1 MAEGATLKEMRAQ
14 MAAAAQAEAD
24 ERRSQA
30 ASSPVSASTVGT
42 PAGAKPPGAR
52 PVLDG
57 ASLKIDDKLRVAK
70 ERREEQERQQ
80 AARGS
85 QIEERERK
93 TKLQYERQL
102 EERQRKMGEQRQRE
116 EQRRVAVEEKRRQ
129 KLEEEKE
136 HYEAVVRRT
145 LERSQRL
152 ELRQK
157 RWSWG
162 GGLTADGPQKSGDS
176 EAAGPAPLASIAPP
190 SEPQGPQKTQ
200 VDKRSSSTVNLKQ
213 SADSGISK
221 RLSSSSAALINSPD
235 KSVKR
240 RSSSLNRLPSNGS
253 QSAKES
259 QEPLLGPPT
268 GSALKKRSSSLSRDR
283 SKLQPSA
290 KIEKNTK
297 AEKERRPLD
306 SGVLSRLL
314 TPTQASLARS
324 KSAAVLLADGTD
336 PQASVS
342 PMPRGPI
349 RSRSV
354 DRQKGPPTST
364 PLDTTP
370 DSTKKVQKQTP
381 PSGGGRPP
389 SPSPSRS
396 LSRRRSP
403 SPVAMA
409 SAAARRSPSPVV
421 SRQNPSPPSPLRAA
435 QGLPSPQLTSKP
447 APIQRPP
454 LTPVGPPTLRK
465 RDSKPKETP
474 PKQPIAVKSPEP
486 PATGGTPSAKT
497 KDDPNSKA
505 VGGTTS
511 AEEAAKILSENR
523 RLAREQKEK
532 EEQLRLQREQEERRL
547 QEEQE
552 ARRVE
557 EERVRRL
564 EEEQKREEE
573 RKRQE
578 EQEKEWKR
586 TEEERLLMEQQEKER
601 LEEEDREKQLEMQK
615 EREEAEARALEEAEK
630 QRQERE
636 RVMQQSQQE
645 RMERKKRIEEIM
657 KRTRKADQNDKREE
671 EEEEKVLQNENGE
684 EECEHVCEQSQT
696 PSTER
701 DIPQEVGSPG
711 SVNGVLELENKENQ
725 EQQEV
730 LGLAPKTRPT
740 EGPNFLNGKAATWT
754 FEEFIDLGMNDGQSQ
769 NLVDPEG
776 GPQAPRAAFE
786 DKPLHQG
793 QAIGALSEI

>member
-235 KSVKR
+235 KK
-240 RSSSLNRLPSNGS
+240 
-253 QSAKES
+253 
-259 QEPLLGPPT
+259 
-268 GSALKKRSSSLSRDR
+268 
-283 SKLQPSA
+283 
-290 KIEKNTK
+290 
-297 AEKERRPLD
+297 RRPLD